1 MADKKSPPWT
11 AKEITLLGTMPD
23 PELARRL
30 GRTRSAVQLKRH
42 RRGIRMFHYVPR
54 WKPEELALLGKVSDE
69 EVARQTG
76 RSLVA
81 IKAERLEDTNARF
94 PTHTPSWPLSRW
106 TEANKAVLR
115 EGSNREVMAR
125 LGCPKYAIEQAR
137 KAFHIP
143 SQRPVRR

>member
-1 MADKKSPPWT
+1 
-11 AKEITLLGTMPD
+11 MPD

-54 WKPEELALLGKVSDE
+54 WKPEEVALLGKVSDE
-69 EVARQTG
+69 EVARRTG

-81 IKAERLEDTNARF
+81 IKAKRLKDTNVRF

-106 TEANKAVLR
+106 TETNKALLR
-115 EGSNREVMAR
+115 ESKGSV
-125 LGCPKYAIEQAR
+125 LGIGIWTPHR
-137 KAFHIP
+137 G
-143 SQRPVRR
+143 SSGPVIWHAAE